1 MGLPE
6 DQSSCWSELA
16 GILDALSFLDILC
29 HLHDI
34 TAGNVT
40 IVLDSESAID
50 RSRDQRIDVAQTS
63 FNHLQV
69 IHAQISSLSL
79 TIKWKRV
86 EGHQQ
91 ERGVSDS
98 D

>member
-34 TAGNVT
+34 TAGKVT
-40 IVLDSESAID
+40 VTLDGKSAID
-50 RSRDQRIDVAQTS
+50 RSRDQHIDVAQPS
-63 FNHLQV
+63 LDCLQV
-69 IHAQISSLSL
+69 IHAQISSLLL
-79 TIKWKRV
+79 TIEWK
-86 EGHQQ
+86 
-91 ERGVSDS
+91 
-98 D
+98 